1 MSKMLAVSDQCK
13 SASKL
18 LSQITVLDAIRWVS
32 QSWKLLQSDT
42 ISACFIKAGFG
53 AAPIIKSEPVV
64 NSVNLDF
71 TFETNNEF
79 VESFR

>member
-53 AAPIIKSEPVV
+53 AASIIKSEPDD

-71 TFETNNEF
+71 TFETTNEF